1 MRTGLVALAFVAASA
16 LAGLTPSAP
25 AWAETLEVG
34 AYPANPPW
42 ENKKEDGSFEGFE
55 VDLVNEIGKRIGAD
69 INIQDLGFQALF
81 AATSS
86 GRIDM
91 AISSITITD
100 ERLQNQSFT
109 QGYYDSDLALAT
121 AKDSDVKSLADL
133 KGKPVGV
140 LSTSTGETWV
150 KANTEK
156 YGFGEMKGY
165 NAQQDLLLDTQAGRV
180 AGAISDIAG
189 LQFSFMQMPTMHVVE
204 RIKQSDRY
212 GIMMQ
217 KGSPNLQRVN
227 DAITAMKED
236 GTLAALHKKW
246 LGADP
251 DPGTSTVTVTEIP
264 QAK

>member
-1 MRTGLVALAFVAASA
+1 MRFKLLATALVAAAFAFGAAGS
-16 LAGLTPSAP
+16 GY
-25 AWAETLEVG
+25 AETLTVG

-55 VDLVNEIGKRIGAD
+55 VDLVNEIGKRIGAE
-69 INIQDLGFQALF
+69 ITIQDLGFQALF

-91 AISSITITD
+91 AISSITITN

-109 QGYYDSDLALAT
+109 QGYYDSDLGLAT
-121 AKDSDVKSLADL
+121 AKDSDVKSLADM

-156 YGFGEMKGY
+156 YGFGELKGY
-165 NAQQDLLLDTQAGRV
+165 NAQQDLLLDVQAGRV

-204 RIKQSDRY
+204 RIKQEDRY
-212 GIMMQ
+212 GIMLQ
-217 KGSPNLQRVN
+217 KGSPLLQRVN
-227 DAITAMKED
+227 DAITAMKQD

-246 LGADP
+246 LGADA
-251 DPGTSTVTVTEIP
+251 DPSTSTVMVLDIP
-264 QAK
+264 QAQ